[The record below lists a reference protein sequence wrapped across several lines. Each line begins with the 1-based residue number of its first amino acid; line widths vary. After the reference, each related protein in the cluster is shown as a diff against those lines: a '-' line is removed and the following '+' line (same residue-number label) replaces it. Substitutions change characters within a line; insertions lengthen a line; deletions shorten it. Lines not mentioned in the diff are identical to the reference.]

1 MATRNQWI
9 DGART
14 RTLPA
19 AVAPVLV
26 GTSIAEFEGSF
37 RPLIALLALI
47 VSLTLQVGVNYAND
61 YSDGIRGT
69 DENRVGP
76 VRLVGQKLATPNEV
90 RRAAVI
96 AFGISALAGL
106 GMVLLSQVWLLI
118 PIGTAAIAAAWF
130 YTGGSKPYGYA
141 GYGELFVFVFFG
153 LVAVAGTSASQ
164 TGRVSALA
172 LIGGVACGAL
182 STAILVANNLRDI
195 PTDELTGKRTLAVRL
210 GDAKT
215 RELYRACIVIG
226 FFMPLAMNFAETGP
240 EGAFIGL
247 FAILSARRPLQ
258 AVRTG
263 ATGPDLIPVLGDT
276 ARMLLLFAG
285 MLSVAI
291 WLSPNGM

>member
-1 MATRNQWI
+1 MATRNEWI
-9 DGART
+9 AGT
-14 RTLPA
+14 RPKTLPA

-26 GTSIAEFEGSF
+26 GTAIAEFEGSF
-37 RPLIALLALI
+37 RPVIALLALI
-47 VSLTLQVGVNYAND
+47 VSLALQVGVNYAND

-76 VRLVGQKLATPNEV
+76 VRLVGQKLATPDEV
-90 RRAAVI
+90 RRAAFV
-96 AFGISALAGL
+96 AFGVSAVAGL
-106 GMVLLSQVWLLI
+106 GMVLLSQFWLLI
-118 PIGTAAIAAAWF
+118 PFGLSAIAAAWF
-130 YTGGSKPYGYA
+130 HTGGAKPYGYA

-164 TGRVSALA
+164 TGQITLLA
-172 LIGGVACGAL
+172 LLGGVACGAL

-195 PTDELTGKRTLAVRL
+195 PTDALSGKQTLAVRL
-210 GDAKT
+210 GDERT
-215 RELYRACIVIG
+215 RELYRACILVG
-226 FFMPLAMNFAETGP
+226 FFMPLAMNFSETGP
-240 EGAFIGL
+240 ESAFIGL

-258 AVRTG
+258 AMRSG
-263 ATGPDLIPVLGDT
+263 ATGPALIPVLADT